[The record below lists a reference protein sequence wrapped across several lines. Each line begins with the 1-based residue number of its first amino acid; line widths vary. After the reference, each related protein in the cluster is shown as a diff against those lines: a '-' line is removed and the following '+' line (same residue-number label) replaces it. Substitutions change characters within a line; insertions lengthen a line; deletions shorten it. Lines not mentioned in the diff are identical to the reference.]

1 MASIFRIMGLLAGH
15 AMKNQ
20 AINVAVNTASKI
32 VNREMRLT
40 DIRLKLRLLKRKRD
54 HHIKLLGRTIYRLSI
69 NHCESLDTENTR
81 TITRVITEIDC
92 EIKAARDELERRKA
106 EEQETRARTTP

>member
-20 AINVAVNTASKI
+20 AINMAVGTTSK
-32 VNREMRLT
+32 VVHREMRLA
-40 DIRLKLRLLKRKRD
+40 DIRLKLGLLKRKRD

-69 NHCESLDTENTR
+69 NNCPLDTENTR
-81 TITRVITEIDC
+81 TISRVIAEIEV
-92 EIKAARDELERRKA
+92 EIKAAGEELERRKA
-106 EEQETRARTTP
+106 EEQEMRRQTSP